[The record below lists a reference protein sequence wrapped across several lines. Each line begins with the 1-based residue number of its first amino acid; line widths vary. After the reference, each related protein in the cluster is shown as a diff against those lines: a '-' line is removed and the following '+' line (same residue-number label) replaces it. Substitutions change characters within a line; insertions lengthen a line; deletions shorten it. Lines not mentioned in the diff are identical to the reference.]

1 MEKKRETV
9 RINEEK
15 ERKWAVEN
23 RRCGKREPVE
33 KSDNETGKE
42 SRSMENEKKP
52 AGQDGEECER
62 PEVSPAVIR
71 RLPRYF
77 RYLRMLIRQGRMRIS
92 SGEFSR
98 MMHLTASQ
106 IRQDLNC
113 FGGFGQQGYG
123 YNVDYLYAKIC
134 ELLGVEAGLHAIVI
148 GAGDMGRALVHSPVF
163 EKRGIRVLALFDLK
177 PDLIGRDI
185 SGVRIYDAAHLEDF
199 CHRNHVDFA
208 VLTLPKDQAP
218 AVAKRLTDCG
228 VYGFW
233 NFTGRE
239 LESENPNVVVEN
251 VHLGDSLMALSYR
264 LCRKHM
270 NDEKTN
276 GIQTPDKG

>member
-1 MEKKRETV
+1 
-9 RINEEK
+9 
-15 ERKWAVEN
+15 
-23 RRCGKREPVE
+23 
-33 KSDNETGKE
+33 
-42 SRSMENEKKP
+42 MENEKKP

-123 YNVDYLYAKIC
+123 YNVDYPYAKIC

>member
-1 MEKKRETV
+1 MEQEKKELPD
-9 RINEEK
+9 
-15 ERKWAVEN
+15 A
-23 RRCGKREPVE
+23 
-33 KSDNETGKE
+33 SE
-42 SRSMENEKKP
+42 S
-52 AGQDGEECER
+52 CER

-134 ELLGVEAGLHAIVI
+134 ELLGVEAGLHAIVV
-148 GAGDMGRALVHSPVF
+148 GAGDMGRALVNSPIF
-163 EKRGIRVLALFDLK
+163 EKRGIHVLALFDIK
-177 PDLIGRDI
+177 PGLIGRDI
-185 SGVRIYDAAHLEDF
+185 GGVRVWDVAQMEDF
-199 CHRNHVDFA
+199 CRRTPVDFA
-208 VLTLPKDQAP
+208 VLTIPKDRAP
-218 AVAKRLTDCG
+218 GIAKQLTECG
-228 VYGFW
+228 VHGFW

-239 LESENPNVVVEN
+239 LELEDPDCVVEN

-264 LCRKHM
+264 ICQKRHT
-270 NDEKTN
+270 E
-276 GIQTPDKG
+276 GQEH

>member
-1 MEKKRETV
+1 MRKKRPITESDKKQT
-9 RINEEK
+9 
-15 ERKWAVEN
+15 ER
-23 RRCGKREPVE
+23 RE
-33 KSDNETGKE
+33 
-42 SRSMENEKKP
+42 
-52 AGQDGEECER
+52 
-62 PEVSPAVIR
+62 EVSPAVIR

-134 ELLGVEAGLHAIVI
+134 ELLGVSAELCAVVI

-163 EKRGIRVLALFDLK
+163 EKRGVRVLALFDIK
-177 PDLIGRDI
+177 PELIGRAVD
-185 SGVRIYDAAHLEDF
+185 GVPVYDLAQLEDV
-199 CHRNHVDFA
+199 CRRTPVDIA

-218 AVAKRLTDCG
+218 AVAKRLTACG
-228 VYGFW
+228 VGGFW
-233 NFTGRE
+233 NFTGKE
-239 LESENPNVVVEN
+239 LELDDPECIVEN
-251 VHLGDSLMALSYR
+251 VHLGDSLMVLSYG
-264 LCRKHM
+264 LCQRRQARAA
-270 NDEKTN
+270 EVS
-276 GIQTPDKG
+276 QTRPAAGGENE

>member
-1 MEKKRETV
+1 M
-9 RINEEK
+9 
-15 ERKWAVEN
+15 
-23 RRCGKREPVE
+23 
-33 KSDNETGKE
+33 
-42 SRSMENEKKP
+42 
-52 AGQDGEECER
+52 
-62 PEVSPAVIR
+62 
-71 RLPRYF
+71 
-77 RYLRMLIRQGRMRIS
+77 
-92 SGEFSR
+92 
-98 MMHLTASQ
+98 
-106 IRQDLNC
+106 
-113 FGGFGQQGYG
+113 
-123 YNVDYLYAKIC
+123 
-134 ELLGVEAGLHAIVI
+134 EAGLHAIVF

-163 EKRGIRVLALFDLK
+163 EMRGIRVLALFDLK

-185 SGVRIYDAAHLEDF
+185 SGVRISDAAHLEDF

-264 LCRKHM
+264 LCRKHL
-270 NDEKTN
+270 NYEKTN

>member
-1 MEKKRETV
+1 
-9 RINEEK
+9 
-15 ERKWAVEN
+15 
-23 RRCGKREPVE
+23 
-33 KSDNETGKE
+33 
-42 SRSMENEKKP
+42 MENEKKSAP
-52 AGQDGEECER
+52 AAEEECER

-123 YNVDYLYAKIC
+123 YNVDYLYGKIC
-134 ELLGVEAGLHAIVI
+134 ELLGVEAGLRAIVV

-163 EKRGIRVLALFDLK
+163 EKRGIRVMALFDLK
-177 PDLIGRDI
+177 PDLIGREI
-185 SGVRIYDAAHLEDF
+185 GGVRIYDASHIEDY
-199 CHRNHVDFA
+199 CHRNRVDFA
-208 VLTLPKDQAP
+208 VLTIPKDQAP

-228 VYGFW
+228 VHGFW
-233 NFTGRE
+233 NITGRE
-239 LESENPNVVVEN
+239 LELDDPQAVVEN

-264 LCRKHM
+264 LCRKRIAGGKV
-270 NDEKTN
+270 DPTK
-276 GIQTPDKG
+276 

>member
-1 MEKKRETV
+1 
-9 RINEEK
+9 
-15 ERKWAVEN
+15 
-23 RRCGKREPVE
+23 
-33 KSDNETGKE
+33 
-42 SRSMENEKKP
+42 MENEKKP

-134 ELLGVEAGLHAIVI
+134 ELLGVEANLHAIVV

-163 EKRGIRVLALFDLK
+163 EKRGIRLLALFDVK
-177 PDLIGRDI
+177 AELIGQKI
-185 SGVRIYDAAHLEDF
+185 GNAPVLDAGQMEDF
-199 CHRNHVDFA
+199 CRRNPVDLA
-208 VLTLPKDQAP
+208 VLTIPKDQAP
-218 AVAKRLTDCG
+218 TVAKRLTECG
-228 VYGFW
+228 VHGFW

-239 LESENPNVVVEN
+239 LELEDPECVVEN

-264 LCRKHM
+264 ICQKRHS
-270 NDEKTN
+270 E
-276 GIQTPDKG
+276 GQS